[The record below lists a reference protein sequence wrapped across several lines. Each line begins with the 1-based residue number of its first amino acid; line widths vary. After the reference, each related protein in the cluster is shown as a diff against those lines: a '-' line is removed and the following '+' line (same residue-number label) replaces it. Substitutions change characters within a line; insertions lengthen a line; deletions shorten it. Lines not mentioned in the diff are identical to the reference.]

1 MHPCASYPRLF
12 NLVTIILPTHQHA
25 AGEETVQLA
34 SAATDTPTN
43 PRLQPLIRWEHV
55 SAFAGKCWGKPTR
68 GIITLLAPLTPLS
81 PHCSRSRNTST
92 PPVRDKTIKK
102 AAGRG
107 EKVIGSRMITLKS
120 VLLAP
125 VYTEMTCRLIYSC
138 KAIWIKEA
146 ISSVGDTC
154 PPQRHL

>member
-1 MHPCASYPRLF
+1 MTPAVLELSLKANQQKQSWCVSFVLQPMHPWASYPRLF
-12 NLVTIILPTHQHA
+12 NLVTIILPTQHHA

-43 PRLQPLIRWEHV
+43 PCLQPLIRWEHV

-68 GIITLLAPLTPLS
+68 GIITLLAPLTPRS
-81 PHCSRSRNTST
+81 PYCSRGRNTST

-107 EKVIGSRMITLKS
+107 EKVIGSRMITL
-120 VLLAP
+120 
-125 VYTEMTCRLIYSC
+125 
-138 KAIWIKEA
+138 
-146 ISSVGDTC
+146 
-154 PPQRHL
+154 